1 MRYRIAFTARSEKE
15 LEGLPRHVQKRIAR
29 WLALLS
35 DDPRREGTRKLEGH
49 GELRRVH
56 ASRDYVIVYTVRD
69 EEVLVLVV
77 RVAHRKDAYRGL

>member
-1 MRYRIAFTARSEKE
+1 VRYRIAFTARSEKE